1 MQNVSEALNEVK
13 ELYQQF
19 LGRPAPE
26 IMPGTYLSFPPGV
39 DPMNHALEEVEQLKK
54 ISQHLATAP
63 APIAWVPRADTFATK
78 DGLVMRLEIPD
89 VDRDTLKVFLS
100 GAECVVRGER
110 KAVVGEE
117 WMRPVVLERSCGP
130 FERRF
135 VLPAGTQP
143 DHITARYRDG
153 VLELKVAGDGPGIT
167 SETTVEV
174 DFSPRNKKEEPR

>member
-1 MQNVSEALNEVK
+1 MQNVSAALNEVK

-26 IMPGTYLSFPPGV
+26 IVPGSYLSFPPGV

-54 ISQHLATAP
+54 LSQHIATAP
-63 APIAWVPRADTFATK
+63 GPIAWVPRADTFATK
-78 DGLVMRLEIPD
+78 DGLVMRLEIPG
-89 VDRDTLKVFLS
+89 VDRETLKVVVTGS
-100 GAECVVRGER
+100 ECVVRGER

-117 WMRPVVLERSCGP
+117 LMRPVVLERPWGH

-143 DHITARYRDG
+143 DRITARYREG
-153 VLELKVAGDGPGIT
+153 VLELKVAGDGPGIQ
-167 SETTVEV
+167 SEMTVEV
-174 DFSPRNKKEEPR
+174 E